1 MDDLQPFDAE
11 RYVYGLFAEGL
22 EKELEKS
29 KTNQATKLFQY
40 PATRGCWSSF
50 VFVL

>member
-22 EKELEKS
+22 EKELE
-29 KTNQATKLFQY
+29 TMED
-40 PATRGCWSSF
+40 
-50 VFVL
+50 